1 MLSAFTKIV
10 KPSVPKFSGNPL
22 EYSKFKVA
30 FKVEVDK
37 KEVYDATDKL
47 KSLLDA
53 EKESKV
59 LVGKIHAKF

>member
-1 MLSAFTKIV
+1 MLSAFAKIV

-22 EYSKFKVA
+22 EIHSTFKA
-30 FKVEVDK
+30 EVDK

>member
-1 MLSAFTKIV
+1 MCQNLAEIHS
-10 KPSVPKFSGNPL
+10 
-22 EYSKFKVA
+22 A